1 MQKLSEIK
9 CTKCFNV
16 KSMDKQY
23 SYVVQAVM
31 SDDTKYY
38 LAVGEYNESALYTKE
53 PIVEDLDLDAGDE
66 LAINYLFIDP
76 EWSPTVLHEICVE
89 YKEGKLKYLSDEMKY
104 NLDCYISDM
113 GYDEIYESYIACK
126 GSEFEI

>member
-1 MQKLSEIK
+1 MKNLSELN

-16 KSMDKQY
+16 KSMGKQY
-23 SYVVQAVM
+23 SYVIQAVM

-38 LAVGEYNESALYTKE
+38 LAVGESDEASLYTKE
-53 PIVEDLDLDAGDE
+53 PEIEDLDLDAGDE

-76 EWSPTVLHEICVE
+76 EWSPSVLHEICVE

-113 GYDEIYESYIACK
+113 GYDEIYESYKASK
-126 GSEFEI
+126 GSEYEI

>member
-1 MQKLSEIK
+1 MQNLSEIN

-16 KSMDKQY
+16 KSMGKQY

-38 LAVGEYNESALYTKE
+38 LAVGEYDESALYTKE
-53 PIVEDLDLDAGDE
+53 PIIEDLDLDNGDE

-89 YKEGKLKYLSDEMKY
+89 YKEDKLKYLSDEMKY

-113 GYDEIYESYIACK
+113 GYDEIYESYVASK
-126 GSEFEI
+126 GSEYEI

>member
-1 MQKLSEIK
+1 MQNLSEIN
-9 CTKCFNV
+9 CTNCFNV
-16 KSMDKQY
+16 QSMGKQY

-53 PIVEDLDLDAGDE
+53 PIIEDLDLDAGDE

-76 EWSPTVLHEICVE
+76 EWSPSVLHEICVE

-126 GSEFEI
+126 SSEFEI

>member
-1 MQKLSEIK
+1 MQKLSEIN

-38 LAVGEYNESALYTKE
+38 LALGEYNESALYTKE
-53 PIVEDLDLDAGDE
+53 PIIEDLDLDAGDE

-76 EWSPTVLHEICVE
+76 EWSPAVLHEICVE

>member
-1 MQKLSEIK
+1 MQKLSEIN

-76 EWSPTVLHEICVE
+76 EWSPAILHEICVE

>member
-1 MQKLSEIK
+1 MQNLSELN

-16 KSMDKQY
+16 KNLDKQY
-23 SYVVQAVM
+23 SFVIQAVM

-38 LAVGEYNESALYTKE
+38 LAVGESDEAALYTKE
-53 PIVEDLDLDAGDE
+53 PIIEDLDLDAGDE

-76 EWSPTVLHEICVE
+76 EWSPSVLHEICVE

-104 NLDCYISDM
+104 NLDYYINDI
-113 GYDEIYESYIACK
+113 GYDEIYESYKASK
-126 GSEFEI
+126 GVEYEI

>member
-1 MQKLSEIK
+1 MQNLSEIN

-38 LAVGEYNESALYTKE
+38 LAVGESDEASLYTKE
-53 PIVEDLDLDAGDE
+53 PEIEDLDLDAGDE

-76 EWSPTVLHEICVE
+76 EWSPSVLHEICVE

-104 NLDCYISDM
+104 NLDCYISDI